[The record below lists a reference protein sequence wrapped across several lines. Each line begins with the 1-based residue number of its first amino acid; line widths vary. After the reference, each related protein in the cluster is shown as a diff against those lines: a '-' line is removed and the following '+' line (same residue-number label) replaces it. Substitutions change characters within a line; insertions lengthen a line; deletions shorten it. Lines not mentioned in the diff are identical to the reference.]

1 MYLLRLP
8 NSVYYT
14 RIATPHSLHSRGY
27 PKEIRFSL
35 FTKERRIACLRN
47 VDQTKIILSLF
58 EHANA
63 QDLPFVEFKL
73 SLNEQINQ
81 LREQFNQKTQGDIS
95 AQIPTLTNCSSPQK
109 HSSEVDTETLEDFI
123 QSKSLESVTALT
135 LKQLK
140 QRCGDFLL
148 FVEKQPVPKMT
159 SKLAMAYRD
168 ELLSR
173 GLSLKTVKDYIAA
186 IKQFLT
192 WCVVQE
198 LLEHNP
204 FSNIKLPS
212 KLTSPAS
219 QRPRWGI
226 PELKRLFGSQIFKEQ
241 SQSFHWAT
249 LVMFYQGCR
258 PSEACQLEVKDV
270 HLDGD
275 IPAIHFIDSGE
286 QQHLKNAASNRYVP
300 IHQALID
307 KGFLNYVRERQEQR
321 QTQLFDYIPRGDDLD
336 WSKDYRDIMG
346 DILDA
351 CGFVAG
357 NRATAY
363 SFRHTFIDELKQAGV
378 AEHVVAQIVGHK
390 THSLT
395 YGHYGKPLPLK
406 ELVNAVNCFCLD
418 PF

>member
-123 QSKSLESVTALT
+123 QSKSVESVTALT
-135 LKQLK
+135 LKQLR
-140 QRCGDFLL
+140 QRCRDFLL
-148 FVEKQPVPKMT
+148 FVEKQPASKMT

-173 GLSLKTVKDYIAA
+173 DLSLKTIKDYIAA
-186 IKQFLT
+186 IKQFLS

-204 FSNIKLPS
+204 FSNVKLPS
-212 KLTSPAS
+212 KPASSSS
-219 QRPRWGI
+219 QRPRWGMQ
-226 PELKRLFGSQIFKEQ
+226 ELKRLFGSQIFKEQ

-258 PSEACQLEVKDV
+258 PSEACQLKVKNI
-270 HLDGD
+270 HLDED
-275 IPAIHFIDSGE
+275 IPFIHFDDSGE
-286 QQHLKNAASNRYVP
+286 QQHLKNAASNRCVP
-300 IHQALID
+300 IHQALMD
-307 KGFLNYVRERQEQR
+307 KEFLNYVRERQEQR